1 MLVNCA
7 PLLSRY
13 WIPALVGLID
23 ELGPENLYVSILEN
37 GSVDDTREL
46 LMGLQKIL
54 MGRRMDFTFRF
65 ENDRLLKRLLG
76 GEGMGDNWIKT
87 ENGWLPRRISY
98 LAELRNMVLEPLQ
111 NSSRYFDKVLFLND
125 VIFSVC

>member
-1 MLVNCA
+1 
-7 PLLSRY
+7 
-13 WIPALVGLID
+13 
-23 ELGPENLYVSILEN
+23 
-37 GSVDDTREL
+37 
-46 LMGLQKIL
+46 MGLRKML

-65 ENDRLLKRLLG
+65 ENVGLLKRLLG

-87 ENGWLPRRISY
+87 ENGWPPRRISY

-111 NSSRYFDKVLFLND
+111 NSSRYFDKVLFIND